1 MVDIGKQIKTWVDG
15 SKEDLEVASEL
26 IGKGR
31 IRHGLFFA
39 HLALEKALK
48 ALVCRRTQDIAPPI
62 HNLVRLAEVAGV
74 ELTREQVDLLADV
87 NAFNIEAR
95 YPDHLA
101 PPPSGEEA
109 RGYLARIEE
118 AMKWLMTL

>member
-1 MVDIGKQIKTWVDG
+1 MVDIDKQITYWREG
-15 SKEDLEVASEL
+15 AREDWAVAREL
-26 IGKGR
+26 LDRGR

-74 ELTREQVDLLADV
+74 ELAREQVDLLADV

-95 YPDHLA
+95 YPAHLA
-101 PPPSGEEA
+101 PPPSGDEA
-109 RGYLARIEE
+109 RGC
-118 AMKWLMTL
+118 

>member
-1 MVDIGKQIKTWVDG
+1 MPCIGASPMGRSYFSPRRREAGPMVDIGKQIKTWVDA
-15 SKEDLEVASEL
+15 SKEALEVASEL

-62 HNLVRLAEVAGV
+62 HNLVRLAEVAGG
-74 ELTREQVDLLADV
+74 ELTRKQGHLLADV
-87 NAFNIEAR
+87 NAFN
-95 YPDHLA
+95 LA
-101 PPPSGEEA
+101 
-109 RGYLARIEE
+109 
-118 AMKWLMTL
+118 

>member
-1 MVDIGKQIKTWVDG
+1 MSHYGFRG
-15 SKEDLEVASEL
+15 
-26 IGKGR
+26 GGR
-31 IRHGLFFA
+31 PTTQSRLLSPRGRREA
-39 HLALEKALK
+39 GPALK
-48 ALVCRRTQDIAPPI
+48 GLVGRRPQDIAPPI

>member
-1 MVDIGKQIKTWVDG
+1 MVDINKQIKTWVDG
-15 SKEDLEVASEL
+15 SREDLEVASEL
-26 IGKGR
+26 VGKGR

-62 HNLVRLAEVAGV
+62 HNLVRLVEAAGV

-95 YPDHLA
+95 YPDHLV

-109 RGYLARIEE
+109 LRYLARIEE
-118 AMKWLMTL
+118 TMQWLMKR